1 MSIIESLILNIS
13 DTKNIKNTKTQ
24 DNFLLNLLQIYKK
37 EPEKIIDLFKSLN
50 ITDKE
55 IKSIKTDLEKNHKNQ
70 IFESQQLINLLEKI
84 KNALKETSLKSTDQ
98 KNTKTS
104 LENKEIIE
112 PENIL
117 QKLIVSE
124 IPNKE
129 FSKIIQTDIKQ
140 NLKKIQKN
148 ITNDKIDFLNNIS
161 LNSTHLEQKIVAF
174 TKKIIESKISFE
186 KIKLSEIDIQT
197 FKEIKSFKDLINFA
211 NKKNLNIS
219 KIIIAHFK
227 DKKNQTNPNGFI
239 FQLPKNKI
247 NPRQIHTITKEVNHI
262 SQETIKNT
270 TDKNNI
276 LQDLIKKVEPD
287 NSQQTELIHQKHNN
301 KNHETT
307 TQNNTININNFDLNT
322 LKQNIHKAKETIKN
336 FTYNLKE
343 AIDNYKPPISKL
355 SLELHPKE
363 LGKVDITIVHRGD
376 NLQIQINSNN
386 TAISFMHSAQ
396 QELRQN
402 LINMGFTDVNM
413 SFNQNQQQGNKE
425 YRQNQKFANNSNE
438 ENDELIIEIP
448 YQYA

>member
-13 DTKNIKNTKTQ
+13 DTKNIKNTPKK
-24 DNFLLNLLQIYKK
+24 DNFLLNLLQTYKE

-55 IKSIKTDLEKNHKNQ
+55 IKSIKTYLEKNHKNQ
-70 IFESQQLINLLEKI
+70 IFESQKLINFLEKI
-84 KNALKETSLKSTDQ
+84 KNSLKETSLKSTEK
-98 KNTKTS
+98 KNIKIP

-129 FSKIIQTDIKQ
+129 FSKILQTNIKQ
-140 NLKKIQKN
+140 NLKKPQEN
-148 ITNDKIDFLNNIS
+148 ITDDKINFLNNLYI
-161 LNSTHLEQKIVAF
+161 NSTHLEQKIVTF

-186 KIKLSEIDIQT
+186 KIKLTEIDIQT
-197 FKEIKSFKDLINFA
+197 FKEIKSFKDLVNFA

-227 DKKNQTNPNGFI
+227 DKKNEANSNGFK

-247 NPRQIHTITKEVNHI
+247 NPRQINTISKNINHI
-262 SQETIKNT
+262 PQETIKNN

-276 LQDLIKKVEPD
+276 LQDLIKKVESD
-287 NSQQTELIHQKHNN
+287 NSQQTELMHQKHNI

-307 TQNNTININNFDLNT
+307 THNNTININNFDLNT

-336 FTYNLKE
+336 FTSNLKE